1 MSRETAPQTDQRR
14 KSSQQRFPVE
24 SFSSHIQTGVEELH
38 IIVACAFKQKKNTPC
53 NSRISISC
61 LRQSLV
67 CTSVHQDSAPFAV
80 KINVFSFNGLIILPH
95 LHNMAG
101 RPRWQALGKR
111 EPEQE
116 REAQAWIES
125 ITGERFPEGVSYED
139 ALQDGVILCK
149 LMNIISPGSI
159 NKINPSGAG
168 HFKICE
174 NLNKFQ
180 EACKKYG
187 VPESDI
193 FQTIDLSE
201 KKDIAMVTSTIFG
214 LGSATYKHPEWQG
227 PSLGPKPSEK
237 NQRNFSEE
245 QLKAGQTV
253 IGLQAGTNKGA
264 TQAGLNMGASR
275 KILLGK

>member
-1 MSRETAPQTDQRR
+1 MKT
-14 KSSQQRFPVE
+14 
-24 SFSSHIQTGVEELH
+24 
-38 IIVACAFKQKKNTPC
+38 
-53 NSRISISC
+53 
-61 LRQSLV
+61 
-67 CTSVHQDSAPFAV
+67 
-80 KINVFSFNGLIILPH
+80 
-95 LHNMAG
+95 
-101 RPRWQALGKR
+101 
-111 EPEQE
+111 
-116 REAQAWIES
+116 
-125 ITGERFPEGVSYED
+125 
-139 ALQDGVILCK
+139 LCK
-149 LMNIISPGSI
+149 MASSSANWWILSPLAPSTRSIPVALVISKSAKISTSI
-159 NKINPSGAG
+159 NPDYIKTMSDLI
-168 HFKICE
+168 HFFFWFD
-174 NLNKFQ
+174 LFYRFQ

-214 LGSATYKHPEWQG
+214 LGSAVSQYIYLTAINNSINIDVRLWIIKTYKHPEYQG